1 MRVIFLVLMSVLAAG
16 VQASEIYRWVDDKG
30 KVHYG
35 DQPAPKSKQP
45 ARLVGKPNVMEV
57 DKESYSL
64 RRAREQAPVTLFIS
78 ECGPVCDRTRDHLK
92 QRGVPYAS
100 KDPTKAPEIA
110 VELKKL
116 TGSYELPVL
125 QVGAKFEKGFSP
137 DVWDALLEGAG
148 YPLKPLSGGDK
159 QP

>member
-1 MRVIFLVLMSVLAAG
+1 MRVMVWMLMMVLAAG
-16 VQASEIYRWVDDKG
+16 AQAGEIYRWVDDKG

-35 DQPAPKSKQP
+35 DQPAPTSKQP
-45 ARLVGKPNVMEV
+45 TRVVGKPNVMEV

-64 RRAREQAPVTLFIS
+64 RRAREQAPVTLYIT
-78 ECGPVCDRTRDHLK
+78 ECGPVCDRTREHLK
-92 QRGVPYAS
+92 QRGVPHAS

-125 QVGAKFEKGFSP
+125 QVGAKFEKGFEP
-137 DVWDALLEGAG
+137 TAWDALLEGAG
-148 YPLKPLSGGDK
+148 YPLKPLPVADK
-159 QP
+159 P